1 LIMDEETAIINSNT
15 RNEKIKNFFI
25 DNKKIIISTIL
36 LILILLSSYFLLKD
50 YKYKKKIEVSE
61 LYNSILIQHSETNK
75 TKTIDGLTNLI
86 YEEDSTYSPLALYFI
101 IDNLLIEDQVKVN
114 ELFDVVIDNGSLDK
128 EIKNLIQFKKA
139 LYNSDNIDENQLLN
153 MLKPLI
159 NSESI
164 WKSHALYLMA
174 EFFYSRNEKQK
185 SKEFYTQ
192 IILLENGNQNLKI
205 EAQKRLNRDLSE

>member
-1 LIMDEETAIINSNT
+1 MDEETAIINSNT

-50 YKYKKKIEVSE
+50 YKYIKKIEVSE

>member
-1 LIMDEETAIINSNT
+1 MDEETAIINSNT

-36 LILILLSSYFLLKD
+36 LILILVSSYFLLKD

-101 IDNLLIEDQVKVN
+101 IDNLLIEDQNKVN